1 MLEIMTPAERNQ
13 VMGHSRS
20 SIFEHFYRNHVV
32 STDIAAAVLKTP
44 SRSSLLA
51 SIGHIGIDRDP
62 RAPKGLNPKEQAS
75 ILADKR
81 YVEIQEHIKELRTRQ
96 YKNDQQPSGRRTI
109 TERKALASARASAQ
123 SLRRKL
129 LREAKIE
136 KRRRFFEHIDN
147 DDIRRIKHGV
157 PITFDSSVPVRALQ
171 ARRNVVSIFSGVSQ
185 TERRMEVLENLIEL
199 CHVREPHHM
208 NPASRASQAATEEV
222 QNQNGV
228 QELQD
233 AFESMELIPLVLPS
247 FICLFCLGDTRLT
260 FAAKTT
266 SFSRIDSL
274 RRHMDDIHLC
284 HYEQGVPI
292 TCPHPSCDT
301 SLKDVDLFKNHAAT
315 VHNVF
320 MSKK

>member
-1 MLEIMTPAERNQ
+1 MTPAERNQ
-13 VMGHSRS
+13 VMGHSRN
-20 SIFEHFYRNHVV
+20 SIFEHFYQNHVV

-51 SIGHIGIDRDP
+51 SFDHIGIDRDP
-62 RAPKGLNPKEQAS
+62 RAPKSLDPKEQAS
-75 ILADKR
+75 ILADER
-81 YVEIQEHIKELRTRQ
+81 YVEIQEQIKELRARQ
-96 YKNDQQPSGRRTI
+96 YKHDQQSSGHLTI
-109 TERKALASARASAQ
+109 TERKALESMCTSARY
-123 SLRRKL
+123 LRYTL
-129 LREAKIE
+129 LRKAKIE
-136 KRRRFFEHIDN
+136 KRRRFFQQIDN
-147 DDIRRIKHGV
+147 DDIRKMKHGV
-157 PITFDSSVPVRALQ
+157 PITVDSSVPVHALQ

-185 TERRMEVLENLIEL
+185 PERRIEVIQNLIEL

-208 NPASRASQAATEEV
+208 NPASRASKTGTEEV
-222 QNQNGV
+222 RNQDGV
-228 QELQD
+228 RELQD

-301 SLKDVDLFKNHAAT
+301 SLQDVNLFKNHAAT